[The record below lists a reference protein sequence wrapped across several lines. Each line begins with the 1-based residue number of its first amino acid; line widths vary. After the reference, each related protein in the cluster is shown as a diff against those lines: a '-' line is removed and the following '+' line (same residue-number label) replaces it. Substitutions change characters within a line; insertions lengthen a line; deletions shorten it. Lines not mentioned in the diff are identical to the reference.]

1 MARHV
6 RQEKEVGGILPP
18 ARRRRFALAAGL
30 TGLAV
35 GAVVAGG
42 GIASADHA
50 TQPLLKAPFA
60 DGGQAPPG
68 PPGPGPDD
76 QGPPPPGPAPAGQP
90 GAPGPGG
97 QPGAPGPGG
106 QPGAPATPPPG
117 APGQ

>member
-6 RQEKEVGGILPP
+6 RQDKEVGGTLPP
-18 ARRRRFALAAGL
+18 ARRRRFALTAGL

-50 TQPLLKAPFA
+50 SQPLLKAPFA
-60 DGGQAPPG
+60 DGGQPPPG
-68 PPGPGPDD
+68 PPGPDD
-76 QGPPPPGPAPAGQP
+76 QGSPPPGPAPAGQP
-90 GAPGPGG
+90 GAPGPVG

-106 QPGAPATPPPG
+106 QPGAPAPSPPG